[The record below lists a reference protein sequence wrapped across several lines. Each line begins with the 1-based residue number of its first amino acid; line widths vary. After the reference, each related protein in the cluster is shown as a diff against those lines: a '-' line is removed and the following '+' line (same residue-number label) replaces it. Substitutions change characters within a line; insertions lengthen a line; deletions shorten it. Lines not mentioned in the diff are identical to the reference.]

1 MRNCEAIDFRKSLS
15 PKLVK
20 IRFSAN
26 FHCISVPLRNPNSEQ
41 VKSIRKKTM
50 NIQFVTYDIDSFIK
64 VVYILM
70 AHSQHN
76 ENGAH
81 KE

>member
-1 MRNCEAIDFRKSLS
+1 
-15 PKLVK
+15 
-20 IRFSAN
+20 
-26 FHCISVPLRNPNSEQ
+26 
-41 VKSIRKKTM
+41 M

>member
-1 MRNCEAIDFRKSLS
+1 MRLAIFENHSLRNWG
-15 PKLVK
+15 K
-20 IRFSAN
+20 IWFSAN
-26 FHCISVPLRNPNSEQ
+26 VRCIRVPLRNLNSEQ

-50 NIQFVTYDIDSFIK
+50 NVQFVTYDIDSLIK

-70 AHSQHN
+70 AHSQYN